1 MQGLRL
7 TQLFIISKKSFSLTI
22 TGDSDPSVEL
32 YPQDYC
38 NIVSEITQPKCL
50 SYSIAEL
57 FADED
62 FKNGPKMSS
71 AHISSQTIINAIN
84 DEEHS
89 NVFLFNKDFK
99 TYLGGIERN
108 ATGHIIGAKATFV
121 QFFGHVNL
129 TAITSEDRKKSSI
142 GAPVSTKKNNY
153 FLPLSND

>member
-1 MQGLRL
+1 M
-7 TQLFIISKKSFSLTI
+7 TT

-38 NIVSEITQPKCL
+38 NIVNEITQPKCL

-71 AHISSQTIINAIN
+71 ADISSQTIINAIN

-121 QFFGHVNL
+121 QFFGHVNP
-129 TAITSEDRKKSSI
+129 TAITLEDRKKSSI
-142 GAPVSTKKNNY
+142 GAPVSTKKIIFFY
-153 FLPLSND
+153 HYLTTR